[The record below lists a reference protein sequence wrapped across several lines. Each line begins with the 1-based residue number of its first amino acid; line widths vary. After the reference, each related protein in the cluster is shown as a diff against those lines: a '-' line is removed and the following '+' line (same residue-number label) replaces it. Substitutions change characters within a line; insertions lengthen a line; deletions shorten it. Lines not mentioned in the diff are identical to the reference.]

1 MQPSG
6 IVLALGAGGAR
17 GLAHIGVLQVL
28 AEQGISVRA
37 IAGASIGAQV
47 GALYAR
53 LGDPVQVARIALAV
67 DWKQTLQLFL
77 PDLGAGGLSSGRKI
91 TEFLETHLGEA
102 RMEDLPLPFT
112 AVATDLHSGEEVLL
126 RHGSVV
132 AAVRASISLPGLLSP
147 FAHGERLLVDGGIVN
162 PVPFDVARALYG
174 APVVA
179 VAVHEGA
186 RGLSAGE
193 MTPLPSS
200 WRTQLLRLLDQP
212 WAYHTGPVRQWLE
225 EQLATAPDQNGHET
239 DWHPRR
245 VLTQAVN
252 IAQAQVV
259 RLRLQS
265 APPDLYLM
273 PDVDAIGPLEFY
285 RAREAIAAGRAA
297 ALGRLSDLFALANG
311 HADAADGSLRGLRAV
326 VRGGRG
332 PFESD
337 GSG

>member
-6 IVLALGAGGAR
+6 VVLALGAGGAR

-28 AEQGISVRA
+28 AEQGIAVRA
-37 IAGASIGAQV
+37 IAGASIGAQI

-53 LGDPVQVARIALAV
+53 SGDPVQVARIALAV

-91 TEFLETHLGEA
+91 VEFLEAHLGDA
-102 RMEDLPLPFT
+102 RMEDLMLPFT

-126 RHGSVV
+126 HHGSVV

-147 FAHGERLLVDGGIVN
+147 FAHGKRLLVDGGIVN
-162 PVPFDVARALYG
+162 PVPFDVARTLYG

-179 VAVHEGA
+179 VAVHQGA
-186 RGLSAGE
+186 RGLSADD

-212 WAYHTGPVRQWLE
+212 WAYRTGPVRQWLE
-225 EQLATAPDQNGHET
+225 EQLATTPGHEEHDA

-297 ALGRLSDLFALANG
+297 ALERLSDLFALATG
-311 HADAADGSLRGLRAV
+311 HGDTRGATAPGPQAAV
-326 VRGGRG
+326 QGGWS
-332 PFESD
+332 PPEPKSH
-337 GSG
+337 